1 MTPPNSLLDY
11 KTVWDLA
18 LLYTSPEDP
27 QIEKDVRDLER
38 RYAGFEKKF
47 RTAAFTKSA
56 GALLKALQDYEKLAD
71 IAGGGKPLRYFWY
84 RKELNGKDDTAEA
97 RIRLISER
105 FTKAGNRITFFDLA
119 IGKIPTTQQ
128 KKYLKDKR
136 LAPYRYFLTRIFKT
150 AKHDLS
156 EPEEK
161 LLALTSA
168 PSGGMWVSGVD
179 KAIAARTITWEGKE
193 MPLNEAL
200 SAASHKETQIDRA
213 EMWKL
218 ILEKIAEVAEFSE
231 SEINA
236 LYTKKK
242 ITDELRK
249 LPEPYS
255 ATILGYENDE
265 KSVRTLID
273 TVTAAFP
280 VAHRFHALKK
290 RLLNLDYLTYA
301 DRAAP
306 LMLPEVK
313 TEPFPFDR
321 SYRLVREAFADAG
334 EHYAAILDNF
344 LVRGQID
351 VRPKAGKSGGAFCA
365 SAHRLPTYVLL
376 NHTDD
381 FNSTMTLAHEM
392 GHAIHSEMCAKQ
404 PVFYD
409 DYSTAVAETASTFF
423 EGWAFEHIARTLPKE
438 HRIKLLHDRLQDH
451 VATVFRQIACFNF
464 ELELHRTV
472 RKEGWVPKEKIAAL
486 MQKHMQ
492 AYLGPSVTVT
502 PEDGFT
508 FVNWSHIRNPFY
520 VYSYAYGQLIS
531 SALLQLA
538 HTDRKHVAKAAAF
551 MEAGSTDTPEN
562 IFKKVGI
569 DVTKPAFWK
578 AGIKSIERDINEL
591 ESII

>member
-1 MTPPNSLLDY
+1 MTPPPNIPY
-11 KTVWDLA
+11 KTEWDLT
-18 LLYTSPEDP
+18 LLYKNPSDP
-27 QIEKDVRDLER
+27 QIEKDIRDVEA
-38 RYAGFEKKF
+38 RYARFEKKY
-47 RTAAFTKSA
+47 RTAPFTKTSRS
-56 GALLKALQDYEKLAD
+56 LLAALQDYEKLAD
-71 IAGGGKPLRYFWY
+71 KASAGKPLRYFWY
-84 RKELNGKDDTAEA
+84 RKELNSKDDHAESQ
-97 RIRLISER
+97 IRLISER

-119 IGKIPTTQQ
+119 IGKIRAPQQ
-128 KKYLKDKR
+128 KKYLADKN
-136 LAPYRYFLTRIFKT
+136 LAPYRYLLTRIFKT

-156 EPEEK
+156 ELEEK
-161 LLALTSA
+161 VLALTAA

-179 KAIAARTITWEGKE
+179 KAIAARTITWKGTE

-200 SAASHKETQIDRA
+200 SAASHKESQQERMD
-213 EMWKL
+213 MWKL
-218 ILEKIAEVAEFSE
+218 ILERIAEVAEFSE

-249 LPEPYS
+249 LPHPYS

-273 TVTAAFP
+273 TVTASFP

-290 RLLNLDYLTYA
+290 RLLKLDTLHYA

-306 LMLPEVK
+306 LVLPATKV
-313 TEPFPFDR
+313 EPFPFER
-321 SYRLVREAFADAG
+321 SYRLVHEAFLDAG
-334 EHYAAILDNF
+334 ERYAHILDNF
-344 LVRGQID
+344 LARGQID
-351 VRPKAGKSGGAFCA
+351 VAPKAGKSGGAFCA
-365 SAHRLPTYVLL
+365 SSHSLPTFVLL
-376 NHTDD
+376 NHTND

-392 GHAIHSEMCAKQ
+392 GHAIHSELCAKQ

-423 EGWAFEHIARTLPKE
+423 EGWAFEHIAKTLPKE
-438 HRIKLLHDRLQDH
+438 QRIKLLHDRLQDH

-464 ELELHRTV
+464 ELELHQSV
-472 RKEGWVPKEKIAAL
+472 RKDGWVPKEKIATL

-492 AYLGPSVTVT
+492 AYLGPSVSVT
-502 PEDGFT
+502 PEDGYT

-531 SALLQLA
+531 SALFQLV
-538 HTDRKHVAKAAAF
+538 HTDRKHLSKAAAF

-562 IFKKVGI
+562 IFKRIGI
-569 DVTKPAFWK
+569 DVTKASFWK
-578 AGIKSIERDINEL
+578 AGIASIERDIDEL
-591 ESII
+591 EALL